1 MSKVELIRTYLKHH
15 DRLDVILQSA
25 IRPYG
30 LIAQPPA
37 RLSLF
42 LDLSI
47 LLAWYSS
54 VLILE
59 MRARMDKAYQRALSD
74 PRSNSPRSASG
85 GGSERVVAAGAKE
98 WLGMVEEE
106 EFSEYLTFLA
116 SVANDAHRVYTT
128 NLINFDDIGAQD
140 DVLATLDVHNALDR
154 SRYCF
159 SFVVEEIKS
168 FAFSQHDKALIKA
181 IAGPRF
187 GRSVRAGDGPKHA
200 KIPAKDLDSKGL
212 QGAL

>member
-1 MSKVELIRTYLKHH
+1 MDSMFEHGFHWFALTNAWGQDEELILAGLMSKVELIRTYLKHH

-59 MRARMDKAYQRALSD
+59 MRARMDSVLDVWSDIRTHPHYLVPPLFGDSQAFLYLSEAYQRALSD

-85 GGSERVVAAGAKE
+85 VGSERVVAAGAKE

-116 SVANDAHRVYTT
+116 SVANDAYRVYTT

-140 DVLATLDVHNALDR
+140 DVLATLDTAV
-154 SRYCF
+154 
-159 SFVVEEIKS
+159 
-168 FAFSQHDKALIKA
+168 
-181 IAGPRF
+181 IAA
-187 GRSVRAGDGPKHA
+187 S
-200 KIPAKDLDSKGL
+200 
-212 QGAL
+212 